1 MRNAFPA
8 LAAAFF
14 LCVALV
20 AHPASAQETPQ
31 DGEPGPADPVA
42 ELPWEIGPTTGAIA
56 ERASIELPDG
66 FAFLGAAGTRDF
78 NELME
83 NPPSGVDEFV
93 VAPDDL
99 RWTAY
104 FWFDPVGYVEDDEA
118 LDPDAIL
125 QSIREGTQAG
135 NEERAAR
142 GWETMSILGW
152 SFEPQYDKQL
162 NALEW
167 AVLAQM
173 DQSGQQLVNYN
184 TRLLGRKGVMHVI
197 LVADPVT
204 LDASI
209 AEFKGLMP
217 GYAFAAGEKYAEF
230 QPGDHVAEYGLAA
243 LITGGAAAVAAKKG
257 WLAAAGLF
265 LLKMWKLLIAGVVGV
280 GIWLRRR
287 VAGRKAGSVDGGDVQ
302 P

>member
-8 LAAAFF
+8 LAAAAFV
-14 LCVALV
+14 LCAALAARP
-20 AHPASAQETPQ
+20 AHAQEAP
-31 DGEPGPADPVA
+31 PAEASDPVA
-42 ELPWEIGPTTGAIA
+42 ELPWEIGPTTGRMA
-56 ERASIELPDG
+56 ERAAIDLPEG
-66 FAFLGAAGTRDF
+66 FVFLGPEGARGF

-135 NEERAAR
+135 NEERTAR
-142 GWETMSILGW
+142 GWETMTILGW

-162 NALEW
+162 NSLEW

-173 DQSGQQLVNYN
+173 DQSGEQLVNYN
-184 TRLLGRKGVMHVI
+184 TRLLGRRGVMHVI
-197 LVADPVT
+197 LVADPAT
-204 LDASI
+204 LAASI

-217 GYAFAAGEKYAEF
+217 GYAFAAGERYAEF

-257 WLAAAGLF
+257 WLAAIGVF
-265 LLKMWKLLIAGVVGV
+265 LLKMWKLLLAALVGGGLFLRKLFGKRAADAAG
-280 GIWLRRR
+280 
-287 VAGRKAGSVDGGDVQ
+287 GSDGQ
-302 P
+302 S

>member
-1 MRNAFPA
+1 MRHAIPA
-8 LAAAFF
+8 LAAAFV
-14 LCVALV
+14 LCASL
-20 AHPASAQETPQ
+20 AARPAAAQEPPPAET
-31 DGEPGPADPVA
+31 ADPVA
-42 ELPWEIGPTTGAIA
+42 ELPWELGPTTGAIA
-56 ERASIELPDG
+56 ERANIELPEG
-66 FAFLGAAGTRDF
+66 FVFLGAPGTRDF

-125 QSIREGTQAG
+125 QSIREGTEVG
-135 NEERAAR
+135 NEERTAR
-142 GWETMSILGW
+142 GWDTMSILGW
-152 SFEPQYDKQL
+152 SFEPQYDRQL

-167 AVLAQM
+167 AVLAKM
-173 DQSGQQLVNYN
+173 DQSGHQLVNYN
-184 TRLLGRKGVMHVI
+184 TRLLGRRGVMHVI
-197 LVADPVT
+197 LVADPET

-217 GYAFAAGEKYAEF
+217 GYAFAAGERYAEF
-230 QPGDHVAEYGLAA
+230 QAGDHVAEYGLAA

-265 LLKMWKLLIAGVVGV
+265 LLKMWKLIVAGIVGV
-280 GIWLRRR
+280 GLWMRRR
-287 VAGRKAGSVDGGDVQ
+287 VGRRKDEAAADGGDVQ